1 MKNNSLVS
9 VVVPVYNIKD
19 YIEKCL
25 KSIVSQ
31 SYDNLEIVV
40 VDDGSTDGSG
50 KLCDEFAKKDKRV
63 RVFHKKN
70 GGLSDARNFGIK
82 KSQGEIVALVDGDD
96 YVDADY
102 IKAMYEV
109 MVKDDSDMVVCG
121 FDNNIPSSF
130 VVSGEDATKK
140 LLVEQ
145 ENIEIVAWNKLYKK
159 ELFEKG
165 IEYPVGEKHEDA
177 LTTYKLFAEVK
188 KVSYVSKSLYH
199 YVKREDS
206 IMGQKDIVGRLEMRE
221 KAAKEAVEYFADNSQ
236 LKQAAEVAVLTARYA
251 FMDAAIHGEID
262 KKFFAPNA
270 KWVDENRK
278 KYQNNKLMTK
288 KLKLYN
294 SLNHLKL
301 YKAFRTIV

>member
-9 VVVPVYNIKD
+9 VVVPVYNIKN

-25 KSIVSQ
+25 ESIISQ
-31 SYDNLEIVV
+31 SYENLEIVV
-40 VDDGSTDGSG
+40 VDDGSTDESG
-50 KLCDEFAKKDKRV
+50 RLCDEFAKKDKRV
-63 RVFHKKN
+63 KVFHKKN

-109 MVKDDSDMVVCG
+109 MVKDDSDIVVCG
-121 FDNNIPSSF
+121 FDNIIPSSF
-130 VVSGEDATKK
+130 VVSGEEATKK

-165 IEYPVGEKHEDA
+165 IEYPVGDKHEDA
-177 LTTYKLFAEVK
+177 LTTYKLFAEAK

-206 IMGQKDIVGRLEMRE
+206 IMGQKDIVGRLEMRK

-251 FMDAAIHGEID
+251 FMDAAIHGEIN
-262 KKFFAPNA
+262 KKYFAPNA

-301 YKAFRTIV
+301 YKVFRTIV

>member
-1 MKNNSLVS
+1 MKNDFLVS
-9 VVVPVYNIKD
+9 VVVPVYNIRD

-109 MVKDDSDMVVCG
+109 MVKDDSDIVVCG

-130 VVSGEDATKK
+130 VVSGEEATKK

-177 LTTYKLFAEVK
+177 LTTYKLFAEAK

-199 YVKREDS
+199 YVTREDS
-206 IMGQKDIVGRLEMRE
+206 IMGQKDVVGRLKMRE
-221 KAAKEAVEYFADNSQ
+221 KAAKEAVEYFTDNSH

-262 KKFFAPNA
+262 KKFFSPNA
-270 KWVDENRK
+270 KWVNENRK

-301 YKAFRTIV
+301 YKAFRTII